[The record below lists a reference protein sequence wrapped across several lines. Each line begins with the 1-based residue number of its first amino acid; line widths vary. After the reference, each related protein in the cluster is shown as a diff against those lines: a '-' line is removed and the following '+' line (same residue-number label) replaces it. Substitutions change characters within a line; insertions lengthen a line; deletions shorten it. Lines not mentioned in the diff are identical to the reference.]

1 MLQEKNLHI
10 LLVKLNTLIFKEP
23 RTPVYGFFKFLY
35 IEDINILQ
43 LTFNRMW
50 VEPVS

>member
-10 LLVKLNTLIFKEP
+10 LLVKLNTLIFKES
-23 RTPVYGFFKFLY
+23 RTPVYGFFKFFY
-35 IEDINILQ
+35 IEDINVLQ
-43 LTFNRMW
+43 LTLTGMW